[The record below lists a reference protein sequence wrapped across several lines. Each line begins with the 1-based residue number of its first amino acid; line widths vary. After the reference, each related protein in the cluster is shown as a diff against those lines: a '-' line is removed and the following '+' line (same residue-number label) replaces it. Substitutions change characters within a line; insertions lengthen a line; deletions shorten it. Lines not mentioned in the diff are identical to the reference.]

1 MKRILAVIVAVCLAL
16 FAVTSVS
23 AADGNVTYDG
33 KAQEF
38 IFEPRSDYTPTDLFP
53 NFKDVM
59 PGDKLT
65 QSITVKNERSNEVK
79 VNIYIRSLGALEG
92 SEAFLSQLNMK
103 VVRSENN
110 TMAYMF
116 DAAADQTA
124 GMTDWVYLGT
134 LYSGGEVNLD
144 VVLGIPVE
152 LDNNYQNQ
160 IGYLDWEF
168 MIEEFPVDPDDPK
181 PPQTSDNS
189 NLGLWL
195 AVMICSLTMMIILLV
210 WSKKDKEKEENA
222 VKR

>member
-1 MKRILAVIVAVCLAL
+1 MKRIISVLLVALLSLSLTVPL
-16 FAVTSVS
+16 F

-33 KAQEF
+33 TSRNF
-38 IFEPRSDYTPTDLFP
+38 IFAPGGEHSLTDLFP

-59 PGDKLT
+59 PGDKLS

-92 SEAFLSQLNMK
+92 SEEFLSQLNMK

-144 VVLGIPVE
+144 VTLDVPTTLGNE
-152 LDNNYQNQ
+152 FKNQ
-160 IGYLDWEF
+160 VGYLKWEF
-168 MIEEFPVDPDDPK
+168 MVEELPVEPDDPE
-181 PPQTSDNS
+181 PPPTGDESGVVIYASIAVVAIVLMLVLIIVIKRRKDN
-189 NLGLWL
+189 
-195 AVMICSLTMMIILLV
+195 
-210 WSKKDKEKEENA
+210 EENEEF
-222 VKR
+222 